1 MEIRMPPRSYMIAA
15 VVLGTLVGVS
25 FFLAIGFSMTVWSW
39 MFGIAACILGV
50 AGAFNVAGGLDAPR
64 WIGFALA
71 SPGLAWAAGSLRE
84 WIQSTLTGSIRYE
97 VFAVYFAALAAGAGA
112 LKLIDMMS
120 RLPRAVVYIGYA
132 LLAVTALW
140 VGLRLIAIFTQWPFF
155 ETPYYFMAGRTV
167 FAASTVVEY
176 GAFMGAA
183 VLITIRRDVESWAAV
198 AICLVSSFLIF
209 NRFYTLILLRQLES
223 SYGFLSW
230 LQPVAI
236 FIAAAAVW
244 RMGSLLRDHPSL
256 KPLEHPSPA

>member
-1 MEIRMPPRSYMIAA
+1 MPPRSYMVAA
-15 VVLGTLVGVS
+15 VVLATLVS
-25 FFLAIGFSMTVWSW
+25 CSLFLTLGFSMTVWFW
-39 MFGIAACILGV
+39 MFASAACILGV
-50 AGAFNVAGGLDAPR
+50 AGAFNTAGSLGAPR
-64 WIGFALA
+64 WIGVALA
-71 SPGLAWAAGSLRE
+71 SPGLVWAAGNLRE

-120 RLPRAVVYIGYA
+120 RLPRAVVSIGYA

-140 VGLRLIAIFTQWPFF
+140 VGLRLIAIFTKWPFF

-183 VLITIRRDVESWAAV
+183 VLITIRRDVEIWAAV

-223 SYGFLSW
+223 SYGFVSW
-230 LQPVAI
+230 LQPIAI
-236 FIAAAAVW
+236 FIGAVAVW
-244 RMGSLLRDHPSL
+244 RMAVILRGHPSL
-256 KPLEHPSPA
+256 KPPEHPSPG